1 MKQMFA
7 RIAAVVLL
15 FAVFFATPGT
25 ASAATTL
32 IVTTSRAPGVYYS
45 DTPLSVSLNTY
56 PGATIVYTTNGTYPV
71 AKIDLFGRL
80 TISQGYKYTGALSL
94 RGNVTVRAIALMK
107 WTATSPTYTFRYEV
121 FAPTTL
127 AASVRARHSGF
138 DWNNTSKFP
147 FNASFTAR
155 NSKSNSFSKTYS
167 GIKPGTVNCTWYTLS
182 RIKYNLGR
190 SIIFATHTGLNGNQ
204 WFGQIVSDPTSQAK
218 YSGEN
223 ALDDLVRANG
233 NRPVYNIVVSFPR
246 NGSGTAGHVMLIDAI
261 INGKLYYSDN
271 SQPGVFTV
279 SNTIADFKARYKGSN
294 GSMLGAVH
302 LK

>member
-1 MKQMFA
+1 MKQMLA
-7 RIAAVVLL
+7 RIVAVLLL

-32 IVTTSRAPGVYYS
+32 TIAASKASGVYYADS
-45 DTPLSVSLNTY
+45 GLGVSLYTY

-71 AKIDLFGRL
+71 ARIDLFGRL
-80 TISQGYKYTGALSL
+80 MISQGYKYTGTLSL
-94 RGNVTVRAIALMK
+94 RGSVTVRAIALMK
-107 WTATSPTYTFRYEV
+107 WTTTSPTYTYRYEV
-121 FAPTTL
+121 YAPTQL
-127 AASVRARHSGF
+127 AAAARAKHSGF

-147 FNASFTAR
+147 FNAYYTAATGR
-155 NSKSNSFSKTYS
+155 RGYFSKTYS
-167 GIKPGTVNCTWYTLS
+167 GIKAGTVNCTWYAFS

-190 SIIFATHTGLNGNQ
+190 DILFTSEGGLNGGQ
-204 WFGQIVSDPTSQAK
+204 WYGKIAPNSSQVK
-218 YSGEN
+218 YSGSG
-223 ALDDLVRANG
+223 ALDEIVRVNG

-246 NGSGTAGHVMLIDAI
+246 NGTGTAGHVMLIDAI

-279 SNTIADFKARYKGSN
+279 SNTIADFKARYQGSN
-294 GSMLGAVH
+294 GTMLGAVH